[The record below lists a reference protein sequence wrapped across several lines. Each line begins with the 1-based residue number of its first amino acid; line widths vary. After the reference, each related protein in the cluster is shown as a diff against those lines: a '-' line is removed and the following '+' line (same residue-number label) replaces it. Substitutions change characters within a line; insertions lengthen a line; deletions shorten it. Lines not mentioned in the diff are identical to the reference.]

1 VHNGS
6 VAAVGA
12 TEVTGDL
19 RSCSD
24 EIHEAGIV
32 EPHPGDRAQL
42 ACGLLDANPHL
53 LHRLFVLGEGT
64 PNTHPVRV
72 CAHTAGVQTPEP
84 AARPFRMRPQ
94 RRAPRPA
101 RTTPVVG
108 SWGVRLAW
116 VSGLVLCISA
126 FTDWYAG
133 TLANGLTLSVTGW
146 HSGALGKLVFFVG
159 LATLILE
166 ASREAGI
173 LLPAAVP
180 DRLLLIALGALAVIF
195 VLIRLI
201 SVPDVYFAST
211 GRGIGL
217 YLSLLAALGLLGA
230 GMLRTAEDLP

>member
-1 VHNGS
+1 VHDRS
-6 VAAVGA
+6 VPAVGA
-12 TEVTGDL
+12 AKVAGDL
-19 RSCSD
+19 RAGSEEID
-24 EIHEAGIV
+24 ESALV
-32 EPHPGDRAQL
+32 ERVDDRAL
-42 ACGLLDANPHL
+42 LVSGLLDPNPYL
-53 LHRLFVLGEGT
+53 LHRLVALGEGT
-64 PNTHPVRV
+64 PRAHQVFV
-72 CAHTAGVQTPEP
+72 CAHTAPVQTPEP
-84 AARPFRMRPQ
+84 ARPFRIRPQ
-94 RRAPRPA
+94 RRPPRPE
-101 RTTPVVG
+101 RSTPLVG

-116 VSGLVLCISA
+116 VSALVLSLSA

-201 SVPDVYFAST
+201 SVPDIYFAAT

-217 YLSLLAALGLLGA
+217 YISLLAALGLLGS
-230 GMLRTAEDLP
+230 GLLRTAEDLP

>member
-1 VHNGS
+1 
-6 VAAVGA
+6 
-12 TEVTGDL
+12 
-19 RSCSD
+19 
-24 EIHEAGIV
+24 
-32 EPHPGDRAQL
+32 
-42 ACGLLDANPHL
+42 
-53 LHRLFVLGEGT
+53 
-64 PNTHPVRV
+64 
-72 CAHTAGVQTPEP
+72 VQTPEP
-84 AARPFRMRPQ
+84 ARQFRIRPQ
-94 RRAPRPA
+94 RRPPRPE
-101 RTTPVVG
+101 RSTPVVG

-116 VSGLVLCISA
+116 VSGLILCISA

-180 DRLLLIALGALAVIF
+180 DRLLLIALGALGVIF

-201 SVPDVYFAST
+201 SVPDVYFVTT

-217 YLSLLAALGLLGA
+217 YLSLLAALGLLGS
-230 GMLRTAEDLP
+230 GLLRTAEDLP